1 MAKKKAAAQKAA
13 APVTVDDWGATAA
26 APAKKKKGG
35 GGLMKMGGVVVA
47 AVAVIMALGGG
58 GALALMESD
67 FMVTRPGAEAQAF
80 HRDVAPGVVS
90 ASSLAASLQVALVD
104 TCAEQGVLEVRLS
117 PRGSALWMLWQLLPG
132 LPLGV
137 EMQGPRRERRL
148 CLAWPCPLGEPR
160 LAPLRPRGA

>member
-1 MAKKKAAAQKAA
+1 M
-13 APVTVDDWGATAA
+13 VLGATDYTLVTRNAKRGTRSHKALPVSAA
-26 APAKKKKGG
+26 REALGE
-35 GGLMKMGGVVVA
+35 VA
-47 AVAVIMALGGG
+47 QRIGPFLSAALGGG
-58 GALALMESD
+58 GALALMESG

-117 PRGSALWMLWQLLPG
+117 ARGSPLWMPWQLLPG

-137 EMQGPRRERRL
+137 EMQGPPLVWRERRL
-148 CLAWPCPLGEPR
+148 PGLWPCPLGEPR
-160 LAPLRPRGA
+160 LAPLRPHGA

>member
-1 MAKKKAAAQKAA
+1 M
-13 APVTVDDWGATAA
+13 VLGATDYTLVTRNAKRGTRSHKALPVSAA
-26 APAKKKKGG
+26 REALGE
-35 GGLMKMGGVVVA
+35 VA
-47 AVAVIMALGGG
+47 QRIGPFLSAALGGS
-58 GALALMESD
+58 GALALMESG

-117 PRGSALWMLWQLLPG
+117 PRGLHSGCRGGSCLACPWVWRCKSCGERRLPG
-132 LPLGV
+132 L
-137 EMQGPRRERRL
+137 
-148 CLAWPCPLGEPR
+148 WPCPLGEPR